1 MRNTFQWL
9 LEYFSD
15 ILSNMNVMA
24 VKMSLQ
30 GTWLSEID
38 ASQVV
43 SFGEAGSPPHGPYA
57 QLTWIHKFSPSLL
70 CKYGSLAE
78 CALLYLR
85 PEDVG
90 HAPVYSGTR
99 WPVTWRREQTRAMHL
114 VVILC
119 GWGLRR
125 CKAAC
130 LSVIHQNG
138 NCTVPLHCVSAVT
151 RTWKLGWKPE
161 KADRVTRKHC
171 SPPVISSALP
181 KHLSLHWVMTNL

>member
-1 MRNTFQWL
+1 
-9 LEYFSD
+9 
-15 ILSNMNVMA
+15 MNVMA

-90 HAPVYSGTR
+90 HA
-99 WPVTWRREQTRAMHL
+99 
-114 VVILC
+114 
-119 GWGLRR
+119 
-125 CKAAC
+125 
-130 LSVIHQNG
+130 LSIVELDG
-138 NCTVPLHCVSAVT
+138 
-151 RTWKLGWKPE
+151 R
-161 KADRVTRKHC
+161 
-171 SPPVISSALP
+171 
-181 KHLSLHWVMTNL
+181 